1 MENQTELKWHQKP
14 TQIILLLIFFFPVGL
29 YFMWKNE
36 MWSKT
41 TRWIITGTIAFAVI
55 TNIGNDS
62 SSKKFAVED
71 FKLGKTFEFHEQ
83 SIVTE
88 CTDPTIRK
96 ISVIDEKSAKIYVW
110 HKGCP
115 NNRVEEDELIYN
127 YRLDDASNW
136 HQEYDWLKTDN
147 KVIIL
152 ENESSGYYGGHMY
165 LSKRYMISNAYN
177 ENSFIETRLFQQL
190 DPQEYPSRDGV
201 FTSLGGII
209 LK

>member
-1 MENQTELKWHQKP
+1 MANNILKNAA
-14 TQIILLLIFFFPVGL
+14 TFIVISIFLLLAYGSEDSKQSES
-29 YFMWKNE
+29 KNE
-36 MWSKT
+36 
-41 TRWIITGTIAFAVI
+41 
-55 TNIGNDS
+55 S
-62 SSKKFAVED
+62 STETDSKKKFEVTD
-71 FKLGKTFEFHEQ
+71 FKSGKTFEFHEQ

-96 ISVIDEKSAKIYVW
+96 ISVIDEKTAKIYVW

-115 NNRVEEDELIYN
+115 NNIVEEDEMIYS
-127 YRLDDASNW
+127 YRLDEASNW
-136 HQEYDWLKTDN
+136 RQEYDWLKTEN

-190 DPQEYPSRDGV
+190 DLQEYPSRDGV
-201 FTSLGGII
+201 FSSQGGLIS
-209 LK
+209 K

>member
-1 MENQTELKWHQKP
+1 MVNNILKKAA
-14 TQIILLLIFFFPVGL
+14 TFIVIGTFLLLAYGSEDSKTSES
-29 YFMWKNE
+29 KNE
-36 MWSKT
+36 STTDTDSKT
-41 TRWIITGTIAFAVI
+41 
-55 TNIGNDS
+55 
-62 SSKKFAVED
+62 KFDVVD
-71 FKLGKTFEFHEQ
+71 FKTGKTFEFHEQ

-115 NNRVEEDELIYN
+115 NNRVEEDELIYS

-136 HQEYDWLKTDN
+136 RQEYDWLKTEN

-152 ENESSGYYGGHMY
+152 ENESAGYYGGHMY

-190 DPQEYPSRDGV
+190 DLQEYPSRDGV
-201 FTSLGGII
+201 FTSQGGLIT
-209 LK
+209 K